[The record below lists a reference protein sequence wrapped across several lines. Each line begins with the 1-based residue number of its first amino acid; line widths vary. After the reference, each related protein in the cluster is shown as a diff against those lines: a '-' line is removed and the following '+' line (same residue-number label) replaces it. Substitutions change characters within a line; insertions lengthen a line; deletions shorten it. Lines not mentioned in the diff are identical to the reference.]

1 MSLVAKVLFTLG
13 SAVQATA
20 RFISSHV
27 VVPALRA
34 ANGVYAI
41 AYRLTAKAHE
51 VEVVAVGNAITKEI
65 EVQAVLNSAMSKSH
79 ERLYLKRKAYK
90 ASVAAADKFN
100 KTRII

>member
-34 ANGVYAI
+34 ANGV
-41 AYRLTAKAHE
+41 TAKAHE

-79 ERLYLKRKAYK
+79 ERLYLQRKNYK
-90 ASVAAADKFN
+90 AVVSAADKFN